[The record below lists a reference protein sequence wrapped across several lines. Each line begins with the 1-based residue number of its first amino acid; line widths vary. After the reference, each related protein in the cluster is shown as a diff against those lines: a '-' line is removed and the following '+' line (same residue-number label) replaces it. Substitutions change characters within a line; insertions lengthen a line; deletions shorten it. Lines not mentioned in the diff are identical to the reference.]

1 MNIEPIRQRLSRF
14 TPKHWP
20 EDLVSAGVVRN
31 IEVRDGTLHISLVLP
46 FAQHRLADELQS
58 LNAELCALAGAQVV
72 DWQLHTE
79 VATLAHANEA
89 PAVAGVRNIIAV
101 SSGKGGVGKSTTAV
115 NLALALSRMGA
126 RVGLLDADVYGPSI
140 PMMLGVAEA
149 RPASDDGKTM
159 APVKAHGICANS
171 IGFLVGATD
180 ATVWRGPMASKALSQ
195 ILRETRWG
203 ELDYLVVD
211 LPPGTGD
218 IQLTIAQQVPTTAA
232 VVVTTPQNVALADAV
247 KGINMFGKV
256 NIPVLG
262 VIENMSYHQ
271 CSQCG
276 HQESLFGEGGG
287 EHLCSEHGVPLL
299 GRMPLNATLC
309 RQMDAGTPVV
319 AAEPEGEITGL
330 YLNMAERLAAG
341 LYFSGKAVPS
351 TLYTRQV

>member
-14 TPKHWP
+14 QPAFWAQDP
-20 EDLVSAGVVRN
+20 VSAGFVRS
-31 IEVRDGTLHISLVLP
+31 ITCEGDVLTIALTLP
-46 FAQHRLADELQS
+46 FVGADKAGLES
-58 LNAELCALAGAQVV
+58 LNDELCAIAGAKQIN
-72 DWQLHTE
+72 WQLHTD
-79 VATLAHANEA
+79 VASLAHANEA
-89 PAVAGVRNIIAV
+89 RPIAGVRNIIAV

-115 NLALALSRMGA
+115 NLALALSRLGA
-126 RVGLLDADVYGPSI
+126 RVGVLDADVYGPSI
-140 PMMLGVAEA
+140 PMMLGVTGQ

-159 APVKAHGICANS
+159 SPISAHGVTANS
-171 IGFLVGATD
+171 IGFLVGAND
-180 ATVWRGPMASKALSQ
+180 ATIWRGPMASKALEQ

-247 KGINMFGKV
+247 KGINMFSKV

-262 VIENMSYHQ
+262 VVENMSYHQ

-276 HQESLFGEGGG
+276 HKESLFGEGGG

-299 GRMPLNATLC
+299 GQMPLNATLC
-309 RQMDAGTPVV
+309 QQMDAGTPVMTV
-319 AAEPEGEITGL
+319 EPEGEVAGR
-330 YLNMAERLAAG
+330 YLNMAARLAAG
-341 LYFSGKAVPS
+341 LYFTGKTVPT
-351 TLYTRQV
+351 TLYTRLV

>member
-14 TPKHWP
+14 KPAHWAQDP
-20 EDLVSAGVVRN
+20 VSAGFVRS
-31 IEVRDGTLHISLVLP
+31 IDCQSDVLTIAVTLP
-46 FAQHRLADELQS
+46 FADLAVAEQLNGLNDELC
-58 LNAELCALAGAQVV
+58 ELAGAHRV
-72 DWQLHTE
+72 DWQLHLD
-79 VATLAHANEA
+79 VATLAHANDA
-89 PAVAGVRNIIAV
+89 PALSGVRNIIAV

-115 NLALALSRMGA
+115 NLALALSRLGG
-126 RVGLLDADVYGPSI
+126 RVGLLDADIYGPSI
-140 PMMLGVAEA
+140 PMMLGVAGE

-159 APVKAHGICANS
+159 APVQAHGVKANS
-171 IGFLVGATD
+171 IGFLVGAND
-180 ATVWRGPMASKALSQ
+180 ATVWRGPMASKALEQ

-262 VIENMSYHQ
+262 VVENMSYHQ

-276 HQESLFGEGGG
+276 HKENLFGEGGG
-287 EHLCSEHGVPLL
+287 GHLCNEHGVPLL
-299 GRMPLNATLC
+299 GQMPLNATLC
-309 RQMDAGTPVV
+309 QQMDAGTPVMVVDPGSEV
-319 AAEPEGEITGL
+319 AGR
-330 YLNMAERLAAG
+330 YLDMAARLAAS
-341 LYFSGKAVPS
+341 LYFSGKKVPT
-351 TLYTRQV
+351 TLYTRLV

>member
-14 TPKHWP
+14 RPAHWAQDP
-20 EDLVSAGVVRN
+20 VTAGMVRH
-31 IEVRDGTLHISLVLP
+31 IELQESVLAISLALP
-46 FAQHRLADELQS
+46 FAHHNLLDELNT
-58 LNAELCALAGAQVV
+58 LNDELCALTGARAVN
-72 DWQLHTE
+72 WQLQLE
-79 VATLAHANEA
+79 VATLAHANAA

-115 NLALALSRMGA
+115 NLALALSRLGA
-126 RVGLLDADVYGPSI
+126 RVGILDADIYGPSI
-140 PMMLGVAEA
+140 PVMLGVAGA

-159 APVKAHGICANS
+159 QPVAAHGIRANS
-171 IGFLVGATD
+171 IGFLVGDDD

-247 KGINMFGKV
+247 KGISMFNKV

-299 GRMPLNATLC
+299 GQMPLNATLC
-309 RQMDAGTPVV
+309 RQMDAGTPAVV
-319 AAEPEGEITGL
+319 AEPDGDVARR
-330 YLNMAERLAAG
+330 YLAMAGRLAAS
-341 LYFSGKAVPS
+341 LYFAGKAVPT